1 MVVITSCE
9 ADDCSADYL
18 LDVSALYGT
27 WKFITK
33 LYYRRTQSGGTQQ
46 LRIGVQSI
54 EVVDSFVYLGS
65 CIPSFLWPYR
75 ANRALASSSEVS

>member
-54 EVVDSFVYLGS
+54 EVVGGKKKEKKFEPWPPLLRFLNHTQLDSL
-65 CIPSFLWPYR
+65 
-75 ANRALASSSEVS
+75 